1 MIEKLRQLKEKS
13 HMTNQQIAE
22 RSNIPESTVARILSG
37 KTSNPTISTVLA
49 MARAMG
55 DINGEFLLKHLDKDL
70 DEKPSDSPPPDT
82 VNEASVTPES
92 APSAPDTAAK
102 PPQTSE
108 INLYERLYTEVIQYY
123 KDALTQKDKWTIRL
137 FFLLAGA
144 MLFILFVLVFDIL
157 HPNFGYVTY

>member
-37 KTSNPTISTVLA
+37 KTPNPTISTVLA

-55 DINGEFLLKHLDKDL
+55 DVNGEFLLKDLDKDL
-70 DEKPSDSPPPDT
+70 GEKPSDSPSPDT
-82 VNEASVTPES
+82 VKEASITPEA
-92 APSAPDTAAK
+92 APSAPDTAVK

-108 INLYERLYTEVIQYY
+108 INLYERLYMEVIQYY
-123 KDALTQKDKWTIRL
+123 KDALTQKDKWIKRL

-157 HPNFGYVTY
+157 HPNLGYVKY